1 MVHLN
6 KSNINS
12 YDIMRKIILI
22 PLFIIIVYQPRL
34 FAQEDENLLNTITT
48 PKTDY
53 ESATFKATRILN
65 GQSIEQMKEG
75 QLDFRIHHRFGQ
87 VNTGSYNLWGLD
99 QSNVFFGFE
108 YGATDWMMLGVGR
121 STFDKTFN
129 GFAKFRLW
137 RQSHG
142 ETNMPV
148 AISAYAGIDAYSTA
162 WTDLT
167 RQNYFSSRLAYIFQ
181 AYIARKFT
189 DEFSLQISPTVV
201 HRNLVTEATDH
212 NDIFSI
218 GIGGRYKLTNRI
230 SFNAEYFYNID
241 KTLEGQ
247 TKKPNSLSFGFDIET
262 GGHVFQ
268 IMLTNSVAMIERGF
282 LGDTNG
288 SWSDGGV
295 HLGFNISRVFTLY

>member
-1 MVHLN
+1 MKKLQ
-6 KSNINS
+6 
-12 YDIMRKIILI
+12 YILFV
-22 PLFIIIVYQPRL
+22 LLL
-34 FAQEDENLLNTITT
+34 FAQIKLFAQDDENLLNTITT

-53 ESATFKATRILN
+53 ESATFKSSRIIN
-65 GQSIEQMKEG
+65 GHSIEQMKEG
-75 QLDFRIHHRFGQ
+75 QLDVRIHHRFGQ

-99 QSNVFFGFE
+99 QSNIFLGLE
-108 YGATDWMMLGVGR
+108 YGATDWLMLGVGR
-121 STFDKTFN
+121 TTFDKTYN

-148 AISAYAGIDAYSTA
+148 AISAYTGIDAFSTS
-162 WTDLT
+162 WTDPT
-167 RQNYFSSRLAYIFQ
+167 RQNYFVSRLSYIFQ

-189 DEFSLQISPTVV
+189 DAFSLQITSSVV
-201 HRNLVTEATDH
+201 HKNLVTEATDH

-218 GIGGRYKLTNRI
+218 GIGGRYKITNRI

-241 KTLEGQ
+241 KTLAGQ
-247 TKKPNSLSFGFDIET
+247 TQKPNSLSFGFDIET

-268 IMLTNSVAMIERGF
+268 IMLTNSVTMIERGF
-282 LGDTNG
+282 LGDSNG